1 MKKIVSI
8 LVLSLISFALLAQN
22 RFSYSV
28 EVAAGAGIGKGPL
41 FTITP
46 EFVAQYDLGR
56 GFIFGAGAGMRIS
69 KPCLQYITN
78 NGNKSRSFCNEQ
90 DVPLFL
96 RFGYGK
102 EKLFAHLDAGYSIG
116 VLSYY
121 SANWIPGGKK
131 KPCYNGFFVEPQL
144 GWRIGR
150 RSALSLGLLLQQSA
164 IVNRVTTD
172 SGTPDTPSYST
183 RTDVQGQNVFT
194 PAITLRYGFLF

>member
-1 MKKIVSI
+1 MATERLKLKT
-8 LVLSLISFALLAQN
+8 LN
-22 RFSYSV
+22 DN
-28 EVAAGAGIGKGPL
+28 P
-41 FTITP
+41 
-46 EFVAQYDLGR
+46 
-56 GFIFGAGAGMRIS
+56 
-69 KPCLQYITN
+69 
-78 NGNKSRSFCNEQ
+78 
-90 DVPLFL
+90 
-96 RFGYGK
+96 YGK
-102 EKLFAHLDAGYSIG
+102 EKLFANLDAGYSIG